1 MTISFKIPHC
11 QPSKAQAFLPTG
23 HINFPSF
30 LSSTLPNPS
39 SAFTLSTKGLSG
51 CCKAPSV
58 TPPGPRDSLCPFC
71 NLAVQTDSDV
81 QKNRGARQA
90 NAPGG
95 SNSVSAPTGFTG
107 LRERRVLFALPGQI
121 LSSNNNKRGKSKEK
135 RKEGQ
140 LPTR

>member
-58 TPPGPRDSLCPFC
+58 TPPAPVTPYVPFAIW
-71 NLAVQTDSDV
+71 LFKLTVTY
-81 QKNRGARQA
+81 RRTGGARQA